1 MPPNQVS
8 VDQVVKKNGADSAA
22 GRNKSARNRSSGGL
36 LPDPSPNRSAFAPQV
51 VQPFYTL
58 EGSVAHISLTH
69 PNSRQGMVSPI
80 LSYGQ
85 LPVLAPPSPYP
96 GYFVETPIVQV
107 RSDEP
112 RLDSK
117 DDFPDISTAV
127 PSKRKSFGKFPK
139 KRPQKY

>member
-1 MPPNQVS
+1 MPANQVS
-8 VDQVVKKNGADSAA
+8 VDQTVKKSGADSAA
-22 GRNKSARNRSSGGL
+22 GRNKMGRNRSSGGL
-36 LPDPSPNRSAFAPQV
+36 LPDPSPNRSAFAPKV
-51 VQPFYTL
+51 CQPLYTP
-58 EGSVAHISLTH
+58 EGSVVQATLTP
-69 PNSRQGMVSPI
+69 PNSRHGMVSPI

-96 GYFVETPIVQV
+96 GYFVETPTVQV

-112 RLDSK
+112 RLESK

-139 KRPQKY
+139 KRPQK